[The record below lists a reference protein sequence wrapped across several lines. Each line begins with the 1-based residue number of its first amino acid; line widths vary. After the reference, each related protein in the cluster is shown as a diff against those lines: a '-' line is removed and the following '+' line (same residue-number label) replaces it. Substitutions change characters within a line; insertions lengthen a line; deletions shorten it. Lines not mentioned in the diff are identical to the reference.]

1 MTAMLLTDAPIHE
14 LIHMRVDTAI
24 LLTILLASTLS
35 IPALAADYAPVSL
48 VATVYPD
55 GVVDVEYIVDTDPLA
70 VRVTVP
76 LFGTDFPDLLVVNQD
91 GLPLVT
97 AQAGPDITVDS
108 LGATSIAI
116 TYSTQELTSKLGT
129 LWALNVTLPTNLEA
143 WLPAGATI
151 VGMSQ
156 MPLGVTTI
164 GGRIQVIMP
173 PGANSVSYVVSSSV
187 TREAAQTA
195 ITDAETTI
203 DGIKANGTITTA
215 AESLL
220 AQAEAAF
227 NAGDYTQA
235 AQMAAQA
242 KTSALTTEA
251 MAQSALDAIERATTE
266 IQNAKDD
273 GRTSHVAAAETSLGN
288 AETSYASGDYAA
300 AKTSADQ
307 AYEQARASS
316 RTVDYTLIIAGVAIL
331 LVAAGAYA
339 YTLRSRAPPPPPK
352 AAPKSDDGA
361 VNLESVFQ
369 KHPDLRVDD
378 REVIRFLAERGGEAF
393 ANEIRDRF
401 DIPRTSAWRMIR
413 RLISAGVVEERK
425 IGGQSLIYV
434 AKRYREAKK
443 E

>member
-1 MTAMLLTDAPIHE
+1 MLLTDDPIHE
-14 LIHMRVDTAI
+14 LIHMRVGTTI
-24 LLTILLASTLS
+24 LLTILLVSTLS

-55 GVVDVEYIVDTDPLA
+55 GVVGVEYSVDTDPLA

-97 AQAGPDITVDS
+97 AQAGSDITIDS
-108 LGATSIAI
+108 LGATSIVI

-129 LWALNVTLPTNLEA
+129 LWTLNVTSQTNLEV
-143 WLPAGATI
+143 WLPTGATI
-151 VGMSQ
+151 VSMSQ

-187 TREAAQTA
+187 TREAAQAA

-203 DGIKANGTITTA
+203 NAIKANGTLTTA

-220 AQAEAAF
+220 AQADAAF
-227 NAGDYTQA
+227 TAGDYAQA
-235 AQMAAQA
+235 AQLAAQA

-251 MAQSALDAIERATTE
+251 MAQSALDSIERATTAVQDARDE
-266 IQNAKDD
+266 
-273 GRTSHVAAAETSLGN
+273 GRTSNIAAAEATLAQ
-288 AETSYASGDYAA
+288 AEGSYSSGDYAA
-300 AKTSADQ
+300 AKTGADQ

-339 YTLRSRAPPPPPK
+339 YTRRSRPPPPPPK